1 MYIHIKFYPKKLDIV
16 RQNEK
21 FTIIIKTLEKVIEQR
36 EYLMNLTNIYTK
48 KIMFLESEVTKLME
62 ISVSD
67 DIVIQELSRR
77 KNIYKKR
84 NAIS

>member
-21 FTIIIKTLEKVIEQR
+21 FTTIIKTLEKVIEQR

-67 DIVIQELSRR
+67 DIVI
-77 KNIYKKR
+77 
-84 NAIS
+84 

>member
-1 MYIHIKFYPKKLDIV
+1 
-16 RQNEK
+16 
-21 FTIIIKTLEKVIEQR
+21 
-36 EYLMNLTNIYTK
+36 
-48 KIMFLESEVTKLME
+48 MFLESEVTKLME